1 MGRIAL
7 GLLIWGVQ
15 GLLSGVWA
23 AATATALDPTPAC
36 DWRSGPLSEVVT
48 FGLYLY
54 QTGPLDSIWEQSFP
68 TLLAD
73 KDHNYRCLQQ
83 VFERGPRIIPGL
95 EAQYRQWLAES
106 KKTAPPLQNTGTS
119 VAPVLV
125 FLEPVKGGC
134 WCSGS
139 QTHQSRG
146 KTSSVRSRL
155 FSAQWQ
161 APAR

>member
-1 MGRIAL
+1 
-7 GLLIWGVQ
+7 
-15 GLLSGVWA
+15 
-23 AATATALDPTPAC
+23 
-36 DWRSGPLSEVVT
+36 VT

-68 TLLAD
+68 TLLGD

-83 VFERGPRIIPGL
+83 VFERSPRIIPGL

-125 FLEPVKGGC
+125 FLEPVKG
-134 WCSGS
+134 
-139 QTHQSRG
+139 REYLIG
-146 KTSSVRSRL
+146 KIAEPKWSTLDAAVMAEIRPPPLHNVSKTAGPPGDSSL
-155 FSAQWQ
+155 
-161 APAR
+161 